1 MQRERVLARPGMSPD
16 RLDAILAQQLAD
28 AEKRARAHYV
38 VETGHGLEHAR
49 RQVMAILAELRGNG
63 QKT

>member
-1 MQRERVLARPGMSPD
+1 MSPD